1 MGINLHLR
9 RKYIVKLTE
18 EQIETIDYAIMQLQ
32 NNLTKDYPNDADVRR
47 SLNNKFNTISRT
59 LNLFLKTSKSKGVK

>member
-1 MGINLHLR
+1 MAKRHIL
-9 RKYIVKLTE
+9 KLTE

-47 SLNNKFNTISRT
+47 SLNNKFNTISRS
-59 LNLFLKTSKSKGVK
+59 LDLFLKTSKGAN